1 MKTVPLLAHDGD
13 LIAEAVRPGLG
24 AAAWWASWGA
34 HCREGPDSSLRE
46 LGAAGDGHGPK
57 SGEAAV
63 PSPATSAPMGELALR
78 IGQRGGRSVAIH
90 QFHQGALRVLR
101 PHYLDESGQVCYV
114 VVNPGGAYLGADLF
128 LLDLEVEAGADLLLT
143 TQSATKIYRTPGSFA
158 EQRMTVRLGEG
169 ARLELMPDQLIAYRQ
184 ASYRQNTYISVRPSS
199 SLVMAEVVTPG
210 WSPDGAS
217 FRYEELR
224 LRNEI
229 RVETDDG
236 GQLLAL
242 DNLLI
247 RPPAGDVTGLGHM
260 EGFSHLGSL
269 VVVDARVDQSL
280 ADDLHSVTADHEAHT
295 GISLTRTLAGTTGL
309 VLRSLS
315 DSTGELNRLLGACT
329 ALLRERWHGQAPLDL
344 RKY

>member
-1 MKTVPLLAHDGD
+1 MGALELQITV
-13 LIAEAVRPGLG
+13 R
-24 AAAWWASWGA
+24 
-34 HCREGPDSSLRE
+34 
-46 LGAAGDGHGPK
+46 
-57 SGEAAV
+57 
-63 PSPATSAPMGELALR
+63 
-78 IGQRGGRSVAIH
+78 QGRSIATH

-128 LLDLEVEAGADLLLT
+128 LIDVEVGDGADLLLT

-158 EQRMTVRLGEG
+158 EQRMTLRLGEG
-169 ARLELMPDQLIAYRQ
+169 ARLELMPDQLIAYRE
-184 ASYRQNTYISVRPSS
+184 ASYRQNTHITVRPSS
-199 SLVMAEVVTPG
+199 SLVMAEVITPG

-229 RVETDDG
+229 RVETGDR

-247 RPPAGDVTGLGHM
+247 RPPAGDVTGLGFM

-269 VVVDARVDQSL
+269 VVVDPRVDQAL
-280 ADDLHSVTADHEAHT
+280 ADELHAVTADHQAHT
-295 GISLTRTLAGTTGL
+295 GISLTRSLAGTTGL
-309 VLRSLS
+309 ALRSLS
-315 DSTGELNRLLGACT
+315 NSTEELNGLLGACT
-329 ALLRERWHGQAPLDL
+329 ALLRERWYGQAPLNL

>member
-1 MKTVPLLAHDGD
+1 MGALELQVTV
-13 LIAEAVRPGLG
+13 R
-24 AAAWWASWGA
+24 
-34 HCREGPDSSLRE
+34 
-46 LGAAGDGHGPK
+46 
-57 SGEAAV
+57 
-63 PSPATSAPMGELALR
+63 
-78 IGQRGGRSVAIH
+78 QGRSVASH

-128 LLDLEVEAGADLLLT
+128 LIDVEVGDGADLLLT

-158 EQRMTVRLGEG
+158 EQRMTLRLGEG
-169 ARLELMPDQLIAYRQ
+169 ARLELTPDQLIAYRE
-184 ASYRQNTYISVRPSS
+184 ASYRQNTHITVRPSS
-199 SLVMAEVVTPG
+199 SLVMAEVITPG

-229 RVETDDG
+229 RVETRDR

-247 RPPAGDVTGLGHM
+247 RPPAGDVTGLGFM

-269 VVVDARVDQSL
+269 VVVDPRVDQAL
-280 ADDLHSVTADHEAHT
+280 ADELHAVSAEHQAHT
-295 GISLTRTLAGTTGL
+295 GISLTRSLAGTTGL

-315 DSTGELNRLLGACT
+315 NSTEELNGLLGACT
-329 ALLRERWHGQAPLDL
+329 ALLRERWYGQAPLNL